1 MPGRCGYPVVMT
13 DDEKDFSYL
22 RGQAPEQ
29 EEAAADTE
37 PYVEDD
43 AQSVGSGEDKNG
55 ERAREPQ
62 AGL

>member
-1 MPGRCGYPVVMT
+1 MA
-13 DDEKDFSYL
+13 DEEKFDYL
-22 RGQAPEQ
+22 RERSPEQ
-29 EEAAADTE
+29 EEASDETE

-43 AQSVGSGEDKNG
+43 AQSVGSGEDKDG